1 MFYWSSKN
9 LGGTRKMESK
19 KKIDHFCNIYKTLK
33 FFMEDSYEAREAMV
47 SLRFLLID
55 AVGNDKKRELIKQWN
70 KK

>member
-1 MFYWSSKN
+1 
-9 LGGTRKMESK
+9 MESK